1 MSNIVVIHPKELSD
15 IRGEIADLTGR
26 VDAAGDCDITSVDLQ
41 QNEAFRAV
49 GRHLYQHIE
58 ERYEPAMDKLN
69 RRLQS
74 IENAIAEIR
83 GVEYDPTDF
92 EST

>member
-1 MSNIVVIHPKELSD
+1 MSELTIEDRVDLLEDAVEQMQLD
-15 IRGEIADLTGR
+15 IQ
-26 VDAAGDCDITSVDLQ
+26 DAAGDCDITSVDLQ

-83 GVEYDPTDF
+83 DVEYNPTDF
-92 EST
+92 ESD